1 MRRRT
6 NASLW
11 VALLVILIGSVS
23 SSLASASGLPDSPAD
38 PAVPHV
44 VEESLEELHPGDGE
58 LPGVESEEE
67 REKIPPYFYYYLP
80 DKPITEIPLLN
91 KDKDNRWVNHEFL
104 RQVDPSKHRIV
115 EFYANWCPHCR
126 HIRPGFIE
134 FARRLKDVSTHYNVN
149 LEVIAVNCVYYKVVC
164 HHFDVHAFPRIF
176 LLKAGTNETERI
188 RIYHEELHPYQML
201 RKIGIELDADLED
214 EEEPLVDAALAA
226 DSSQGGPGE
235 NFWLPRRQKDI
246 YNDAYLSFQFALKNG
261 IFPGPGP
268 LSNHTRDDFVDFLDI
283 LRATMPPSF
292 KLQRLVS
299 DIMDN
304 IPEVLESEEALVAI
318 VDKYPPK
325 KTTWSHSCTRG
336 DSSMGYTC
344 GLWELF
350 HIMTVGLVE
359 YNHMVPTNDDS
370 PFYRTGDVALTLRNF
385 IDHFFGCEVCKLHFI
400 GSFDSCAFSGCRRLV
415 HHVGEMR
422 DWIQLPMWLF
432 EFHNGVNVRLMKEK
446 AEREGRVPTP
456 ADEIAVQ
463 WPPRKDCPMCWN
475 DDGRFEGKNVFA
487 FLRLTYWPEDVYTE
501 QLRKDLVTSPLH
513 LRRLREA
520 FFYKLKLVFLPMLL
534 VFGVGG
540 TFLYSKYKNGHD
552 LAENKKAE

>member
-1 MRRRT
+1 MMRRRT
-6 NASLW
+6 NALIRA
-11 VALLVILIGSVS
+11 ALLILIVCV
-23 SSLASASGLPDSPAD
+23 SSLAFGSASSLPDSPAD
-38 PAVPHV
+38 PALPHV
-44 VEESLEELHPGDGE
+44 VEESPEEHHPGDGDPLGTE
-58 LPGVESEEE
+58 VEEG

-104 RQVDPSKHRIV
+104 KQIEPTKHRIV

-134 FARRLKDVSTHYNVN
+134 FARRLNDVATHYKVN
-149 LEVIAVNCVYYKVVC
+149 LEIIAVNCVYYKPVC
-164 HHFDVHAFPRIF
+164 HHFDVHAYPRIF

-214 EEEPLVDAALAA
+214 EDEPLVDAVAA
-226 DSSQGGPGE
+226 DSSQGAPGE
-235 NFWLPRRQKDI
+235 HFWLPRRQKDI
-246 YNDAYLSFQFALKNG
+246 YNDAYLSFQFAMKNG
-261 IFPGPGP
+261 IFTGPGP
-268 LSNHTRDDFVDFLDI
+268 LSNHTREDFVEFLDI

-299 DIMDN
+299 DILDN
-304 IPEVLESEEALVAI
+304 TPEVLENEEALVTV
-318 VDKYPPK
+318 VDAHPPK
-325 KTTWSHSCTRG
+325 KTAWSHSCTRG
-336 DSSMGYTC
+336 DPSMGYTC

-370 PFYRTGDVALTLRNF
+370 PFYRTGEVALTLRNF
-385 IDHFFGCEVCKLHFI
+385 IEHFFGCEVCKLHFI
-400 GSFDSCAFSGCRRLV
+400 ESFDSCAFSGCHRLV
-415 HHVGEMR
+415 NRAGEMR
-422 DWIQLPMWLF
+422 DWIQMPMWLF

-463 WPPRKDCPMCWN
+463 WPSRKDCPMCWN
-475 DDGRFEGKNVFA
+475 DDGTFEGKNVFA
-487 FLRLTYWPEDVYTE
+487 FLRLTYWPEDVYSD
-501 QLRKDLVTSPLH
+501 QLRQDLVNSPLNQ
-513 LRRLREA
+513 RRRREA
-520 FFYKLKLVFLPMLL
+520 LWYKLKLAFLPMLL
-534 VFGVGG
+534 VLGAGG
-540 TFLYSKYKNGHD
+540 TFFFSKYKKRH
-552 LAENKKAE
+552 LVPENKKAH